1 MMEHP
6 DIIQMNVDRYRAMLA
21 VPLDDDTRARVEQL
35 LGEATWQLAQATDR
49 QQP

>member
-6 DIIQMNVDRYRAMLA
+6 DIIQMNVDRYRAMLD
-21 VPLDDDTRARVEQL
+21 VPLDDDTRARVVQL
-35 LGEATWQLAQATDR
+35 LSEANGQLTQATNR